1 MPLNYFSGQGKL
13 YLGNRSTAGNPETLR
28 WIGDVADFSF
38 SAEPDVLEAKENYS
52 GNRQTVVRI
61 TRELKMSMKASM
73 RQISA
78 DNLKLML
85 LGETVAQAGGSVTN
99 EVIGPATG
107 TLAVGNVFILGGQDV
122 SAVTIK
128 DSTATPKTLTADT
141 NYTLNAKGGSIEILD
156 ATTGGPYTLPLKADY
171 TKAAATRV
179 KMFTAANLEYW
190 LRFEGLNTA
199 VSGYPPVIV
208 DIYRVRLD
216 PVKDFGLINDDLG
229 NFELSGSCLVDQ
241 TKTAVS
247 DFGQFGRMV
256 DLAA

>member
-1 MPLNYFSGQGKL
+1 MDYFSGQGKL
-13 YLGNRSTAGNPETLR
+13 YLGSRSAAGNPETLR

-85 LGETVAQAGGSVTN
+85 LGDTVAQASGSVTG
-99 EVIGPATG
+99 ETISPTTG
-107 TLAVGNVFILGGQDV
+107 TLAVGNVFLLGGQDV

-128 DSTATPKTLTADT
+128 DSSGTPKALVAGTD
-141 NYTLNAKGGSIEILD
+141 YTLNAKGGSIEILD
-156 ATTGGPYTLPLKADY
+156 VTTNGPFTLPLKADY

-179 KMFTAANLEYW
+179 KMFTAANQEFW

-229 NFELSGSCLVDQ
+229 NFELAGSCLVDQ
-241 TKTAVS
+241 TKTVSS
-247 DFGQFGRMV
+247 DFGQFGRMIA
-256 DLAA
+256 LAAA

>member
-1 MPLNYFSGQGKL
+1 MDYFSGQGKL
-13 YLGNRSTAGNPETLR
+13 YLGTRSAGGSPEALR

-73 RQISA
+73 RQIDSA
-78 DNLKLML
+78 NLKLML
-85 LGETVAQAGGSVTN
+85 LGDTVAQGSGSVTD
-99 EVIGPATG
+99 EVISPTTG
-107 TLAVGNVFILGGQDV
+107 TLAVGNVFLLAGQDV

-128 DSTATPKTLTADT
+128 DSSGTPKTLTADV

-156 ATTGGPYTLPLKADY
+156 VTTGGAFTLPLKADY

-179 KMFTAANLEYW
+179 KMFTSANVEYW

-229 NFELSGSCLVDQ
+229 NFELAGSCLVDQ
-241 TKTAVS
+241 TKTVSS
-247 DFGQFGRMV
+247 DFGQFGRMIA
-256 DLAA
+256 LAA

>member
-1 MPLNYFSGQGKL
+1 MDYFSGQGKL
-13 YLGNRSTAGNPETLR
+13 YFGTRSAAGNPETFR

-38 SAEPDVLEAKENYS
+38 SAEPDILEAKENYS

-61 TRELKMSMKASM
+61 TRELKMSMKASL

-85 LGETVAQAGGSVTN
+85 LGETVAQAGASVTD
-99 EVIGPATG
+99 EVITPTTG
-107 TLAVGNVFILGGQDV
+107 TLAVGNVFLFAGQDV
-122 SAVTIK
+122 SAVTIT
-128 DSTATPKTLTADT
+128 DSTGTPKTLTADV

-156 ATTGGPYTLPLKADY
+156 VTTGGAFTLPLLADY

-179 KMFTAANLEYW
+179 KMFTAANVEYW

-241 TKTAVS
+241 TKTAVG
-247 DFGQFGRMV
+247 DFGQFGRMIA
-256 DLAA
+256 LAA